1 MIQEVNMLKSELRNL
16 GPTFNITRKIKRE
29 LKENLDKLKIALKDD
44 PNFANFLVE
53 QVLLIGKSIY
63 FDEIES
69 LLFKKY
75 PVIDKV
81 GDLEGERN
89 FLIRNELLNITY
101 NLAQLIFGD
110 WSTKKQM
117 YSLPDDEQE
126 LFHNVLHYEIET
138 EVRNI
143 FFIKNQNVDIIG
155 ENENF
160 DV

>member
-1 MIQEVNMLKSELRNL
+1 
-16 GPTFNITRKIKRE
+16 
-29 LKENLDKLKIALKDD
+29 
-44 PNFANFLVE
+44 
-53 QVLLIGKSIY
+53 
-63 FDEIES
+63 
-69 LLFKKY
+69 
-75 PVIDKV
+75 
-81 GDLEGERN
+81 
-89 FLIRNELLNITY
+89 
-101 NLAQLIFGD
+101 
-110 WSTKKQM
+110 M

>member
-1 MIQEVNMLKSELRNL
+1 MSKSELRYL

-44 PNFANFLVE
+44 LNFANFLVE

-81 GDLEGERN
+81 GDPEGEQN
-89 FLIRNELLNITY
+89 FLIRNELLTITY

-117 YSLPDDEQE
+117 YSLPDNEQE
-126 LFHNVLHYEIET
+126 QFHNVLHYEIEA

-143 FFIKNQNVDIIG
+143 FFIKNQNIDIMG

-160 DV
+160 DA